1 MNISPRER
9 RLAAAG
15 VIVLITLLAYL
26 PALHSGFIWDDD
38 FHVTENA
45 TLRSAHGLA
54 RIWTEPGATPQYYPL
69 VHTSFWI
76 EYHLLRLNPFG
87 FHLVNVVLQ
96 ALNAILLW
104 LVLERLR
111 VRGAWLAA
119 AIFAVHPVHV
129 ESVAWITE
137 RKNLLSGTFYLAALV
152 AYARFRPWET
162 EAEQGNEPQHWGFY
176 WLAFGLFVCA
186 LLSKTVA
193 CTLTAAILLLV
204 WWKRGRI
211 AWRDVWPLAP
221 FIAVG
226 AALGFTTAWIEKHR
240 VGALGTEWAYTFV
253 DRCLIAGRALWFY
266 AGKLVWPENLTFVY
280 PRWHIDSS
288 QGWQWFYPLGAV
300 AMAAMLW
307 AWRKRIGRG
316 PLVAVLFFAAA
327 LGPALGFVNV
337 FPMRYSFVADH
348 FQYLASIGIIAT
360 VVALGAAAVPN
371 RVMRAVAG
379 GAIVATLLVLT
390 LRQCQVYRDPETL
403 WWDTVATNPD
413 CWMAHNNLGVVFAA
427 RGEIETARAEY
438 EEALRIKPDFY
449 DPHNNLGNIFRKEG
463 KTEEAIV
470 EYGRALEIEPRYTL
484 ARYNLAVALAQLGR
498 VDEAIAQYRITVE
511 MKPDYADAH
520 YNLGIALGKK
530 GRFGEASA
538 QFAEAARLQP
548 ESAKAQY
555 NWGFAL
561 AKQTNLD
568 EAISHY
574 RAALRL
580 NPDFAAAHYSLGVA
594 LLERGER
601 VDAIQELERAVAL
614 EPGSREA
621 KRALQ
626 TARTRA

>member
-1 MNISPRER
+1 MNMSPRER

-38 FHVTENA
+38 FHVTENT
-45 TLRSAHGLA
+45 TLRSAHGLV
-54 RIWTEPGATPQYYPL
+54 RIWTEPGAIPQYYPL
-69 VHTSFWI
+69 VHTSFWL
-76 EYHLLRLNPFG
+76 EYHLWRLNPFG
-87 FHLVNVVLQ
+87 FHFVNVMLQ

-104 LVLERLR
+104 FVLERLR
-111 VRGAWLAA
+111 IRGAWLAA

-137 RKNLLSGTFYLAALV
+137 RKNLLSGTFYLAALL
-152 AYARFRPWET
+152 AYVRFSPWET
-162 EAEQGNEPQHWGFY
+162 EPGKGIESLRSGYY
-176 WLAFGLFVCA
+176 WMAFGLYACA

-193 CTLTAAILLLV
+193 CTLPVAILLLV

-211 AWRDVWPLAP
+211 GWQDAWPLAP
-221 FIAVG
+221 FFAVG
-226 AALGFTTAWIEKHR
+226 AALGLTTAWIEKHR
-240 VGALGTEWAYTFV
+240 VGASGTEWAYTFGERV
-253 DRCLIAGRALWFY
+253 LIAGRALWFY
-266 AGKLVWPENLTFVY
+266 AGKLIWPENLTFIY
-280 PRWHIDSS
+280 PRWQIDAS
-288 QGWQWFYPLGAV
+288 QGWQWLYPLCAV
-300 AMAAMLW
+300 AVAAVLW
-307 AWRKRIGRG
+307 IGRKKIGRG
-316 PLVAVLFFAAA
+316 PLVSMLFFAAT

-348 FQYLASIGIIAT
+348 FQYLASIGIITTIVAMGA
-360 VVALGAAAVPN
+360 VVVPN

-379 GAIVATLLVLT
+379 GAIVVMLSVLT
-390 LRQCQVYRDPETL
+390 LRQCQVYKDPETL

-427 RGEIETARAEY
+427 RGEIDAARMEY

-449 DPHNNLGNIFRKEG
+449 DPHNNLGNLFRKEG
-463 KTEEAIV
+463 RTEQAIV
-470 EYGRALEIEPRYTL
+470 EYGQALQIEPGYTL
-484 ARYNLAVALAQLGR
+484 ARYNLAVALAQLGKI
-498 VDEAIAQYRITVE
+498 DEAIAQYRITVE
-511 MKPDYADAH
+511 MKPDYTDAH

-530 GRFGEASA
+530 GRFAEAVA
-538 QFAEAARLQP
+538 QFAEAVRLQP

-561 AKQTNLD
+561 AKLKNFD
-568 EAISHY
+568 EAIPHY

-594 LLERGER
+594 LLQQGER

-621 KRALQ
+621 KSALQ